1 MSDDNTFNFEL
12 VSPERILVSEPAWR
26 VTIPG
31 EGGTLG
37 VLKGHASFVVSIK
50 PGVVEV
56 LKSEGGKAENIF
68 IAGGFADV
76 SAENVTV
83 LAEEAINVNDLDKEA
98 LQQQV
103 SNLNEDLAHAESDQ
117 EKSRISENL
126 KIAEAKLAAA
136 A

>member
-1 MSDDNTFNFEL
+1 MTNNTFNFEL
-12 VSPERILVSEPAWR
+12 VSPERILVSEPAWQ

-37 VLKGHASFVVSIK
+37 VRKGHASFVVSIK

-56 LKSEGGKAENIF
+56 IKSEGGEVEKIF

-83 LAEEAINVNDLDKEA
+83 LAEEAVNVNDLDKDLLAQE
-98 LQQQV
+98 LQD
-103 SNLNEDLAHAESDQ
+103 LNEDLQRAEDEA
-117 EKSRISENL
+117 EKAKVSGELELVQIKLSAIS
-126 KIAEAKLAAA
+126 
-136 A
+136 

>member
-1 MSDDNTFNFEL
+1 MSEDNTFNFEL
-12 VSPERILVSEPAWR
+12 VSPERILASEPAWQ

-37 VLKGHASFVVSIK
+37 VRKGHASFVVSIK

-56 LKSEGGKAENIF
+56 LKSENGEADKIF

-83 LAEEAINVNDLDKEA
+83 LAEEAINVNDLDKESLA
-98 LQQQV
+98 QELQ
-103 SNLNEDLAHAESDQ
+103 NLNEDLERAENEG
-117 EKSRISENL
+117 EKA
-126 KIAEAKLAAA
+126 KIVFEIGIVKEKLSA
-136 A
+136 